1 MAFFR
6 KRILDK
12 VRRKVLENFRDR
24 ASQTLK
30 QLEKKAK
37 TDVEKSL
44 YASMRKNVVTTP
56 IYFYPKK
63 TLKEKIFFKHGR
75 VFASVVKGE
84 HVSAIKIFQKGSQR
98 FVVKSDYINMPAEH
112 MFNGSKLAVEGIFTL
127 AHEYAHFPKKN
138 LGQFASSKNISYEQA
153 EELFADILSAKL
165 AVEMGY
171 PKENILKHFKGREI
185 VYGKIPFKKLIWNAV
200 NK

>member
-6 KRILDK
+6 KPILDNERTK
-12 VRRKVLENFRDR
+12 ALETFRDR

-30 QLEKKAK
+30 QLEKKSK
-37 TDVEKSL
+37 SDVEKAL
-44 YASMRKNVVTTP
+44 YARMRQNVVNTP
-56 IYFYPKK
+56 IYFYPRKS
-63 TLKEKIFFKHGR
+63 LKEKIMFKGGR
-75 VFASVVKGE
+75 VYASVVKGE
-84 HVSAIKIFQKGSQR
+84 NVNAIKIFQKGSQR
-98 FVVKSDYINMPAEH
+98 FVVKSNYINMPAEH
-112 MFNGSKLAVEGIFTL
+112 VFDGSKLTVEGIFTL
-127 AHEYAHFPKKN
+127 AHEYAHFPKQN
-138 LGQFASSKNISYEQA
+138 LGRFASAKKISYEQA

-185 VYGKIPFKKLIWNAV
+185 VYGSIPFKKLIWNAV

>member
-12 VRRKVLENFRDR
+12 DRRKVLENFRDR

-37 TDVEKSL
+37 TDVEKAL

-56 IYFYPKK
+56 IHFYPKK
-63 TLKEKIFFKHGR
+63 TLKEKIFFKQGR
-75 VFASVVKGE
+75 VYTSVVKGE
-84 HVSAIKIFQKGSQR
+84 HVNAIKIFQKGSQR

-112 MFNGSKLAVEGIFTL
+112 MFDGSKLAVEGIFTL

-138 LGQFASSKNISYEQA
+138 LGKFASEKNISYEQA

-185 VYGKIPFKKLIWNAV
+185 VYGKIPYKKLIWNAV

>member
-1 MAFFR
+1 MGFFR
-6 KRILDK
+6 KKILDK
-12 VRRKVLENFRDR
+12 ERTRALENFRDL
-24 ASQTLK
+24 ASNTLVK
-30 QLEKKAK
+30 LEKKAK
-37 TDVEKSL
+37 SNVEKAL
-44 YASMRKNVVTTP
+44 YARMRQNVVNMP
-56 IYFYPKK
+56 IYFYPRK

-84 HVSAIKIFQKGSQR
+84 QVNAIKIFQKGKQR
-98 FVVKSDYINMPAEH
+98 FIVKSNYINMPAEH
-112 MFNGSKLAVEGIFTL
+112 VFDGSKLTVEGIFTL

-138 LGQFASSKNISYEQA
+138 LGKFADAKKISYEQA

-171 PKENILKHFKGREI
+171 PKENVLKHFRGREL
-185 VYGKIPFKKLIWNAV
+185 VYGRIPFKKLIWNAV

>member
-1 MAFFR
+1 MGFFR

-12 VRRKVLENFRDR
+12 ERTKALENFRAR

-37 TDVEKSL
+37 SDVEKAL
-44 YASMRKNVVTTP
+44 YASMRKNVISTP

-63 TLKEKIFFKHGR
+63 SLKESIFFRHGR
-75 VFASVVKGE
+75 VFTSVVKGE
-84 HVSAIKIFQKGSQR
+84 HVNAIKIFQKGRQR

-112 MFNGSKLAVEGIFTL
+112 VFDGSKLAVEGIFTL

-138 LGQFASSKNISYEQA
+138 LGKFASEKNISYEQA

-200 NK
+200 NR